1 MTVEQIKELYNGC
14 DQNWSA
20 VALELAIPVAEL
32 TAKGDEYGANKVDQ
46 ENLTTFRTAMLES
59 GVPEDIVEEYLEE
72 YAWNTLK

>member
-32 TAKGDEYGANKVDQ
+32 LAKGDEDGANEIDQ
-46 ENLTTFRTAMLES
+46 ENLTTFRTAMLEN
-59 GVPEDIVEEYLEE
+59 GVSESIVEEYLEE
-72 YAWNTLK
+72 YAWDTLK